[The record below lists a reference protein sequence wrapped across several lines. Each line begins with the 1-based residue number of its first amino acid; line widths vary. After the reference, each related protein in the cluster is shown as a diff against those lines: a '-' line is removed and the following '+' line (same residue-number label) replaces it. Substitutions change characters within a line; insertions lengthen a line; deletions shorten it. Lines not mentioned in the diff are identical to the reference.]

1 MSGGIVTRAIASS
14 LTVAASPPFVPMASG
29 AQTCKSSFSATCG
42 KRSVA
47 KLGKESFDMA
57 RNRALNPALGIGI
70 RHSVPPQQ
78 ELLVFKRQSRDLP
91 AHGQAL
97 EQHLGP
103 APPGVVGRGRGA
115 NGRPLDGANR
125 SRRERFAQPQD

>member
-14 LTVAASPPFVPMASG
+14 LTVAASRLFVPMDSG
-29 AQTCKSSFSATCG
+29 AQTCRSGFSATSG

-70 RHSVPPQQ
+70 RQSVPPQQ
-78 ELLVFKRQSRDLP
+78 ELLVFTRHSRDLP

-103 APPGVVGRGRGA
+103 APPGVVGRGPGA
-115 NGRPLDGANR
+115 QGRPLYGANR
-125 SRRERFAQPQD
+125 APL